1 MEGLFQLKSF
11 SAIMANISVLDIF
24 NNTIAVKTDLRFK
37 EFGGLKHDDVGHCT
51 VLRETGSSSLVHA
64 YSMPMANCSMIFKS
78 TILTKKE
85 WAANSVFRRHANS
98 IFKDRNWH

>member
-1 MEGLFQLKSF
+1 
-11 SAIMANISVLDIF
+11 MANISVLD
-24 NNTIAVKTDLRFK
+24 IAVKTDLRFK

-51 VLRETGSSSLVHA
+51 VLRETGSSSLVQGTA

-78 TILTKKE
+78 RILSKKE